1 MKYKGRYYMKLIMSD
16 DDLIEIGKIIKIID
30 QMGYEEFKNEYMEQL
45 NFKIDKLKDLL
56 TDVIN
61 ESETEILS
69 LNRQE
74 YLDELYHDLDK
85 KINEL
90 TNYLN

>member
-1 MKYKGRYYMKLIMSD
+1 MKLIMSD